1 MFRMRY
7 MALAVGLAALTVFAA
22 PAAADHFEPGSSKV
36 CGALSGGQV
45 NCTLTIAISD
55 DNGPGVIGGESIFV
69 TLAAGTTGATY
80 DSASLA
86 GGTCAVGAAAGVV
99 VNPSDLELMPDSAVD
114 IDDCT
119 IIVDEV
125 LNADSAGEVCQ
136 TLDTAGNAPVLSFCD
151 EIEPDP
157 VDVAFDALLAAVTGV
172 GPGHSLADKVALA
185 KGSFD
190 ADDTASA
197 CSTLNAFIHEVNA
210 QTGKKLTAGQA
221 ASFIAQAEAI
231 EVLLDC

>member
-7 MALAVGLAALTVFAA
+7 MALAVGLVALTVFAA
-22 PAAADHFEPGSSKV
+22 PAAADHFEPGSSKD
-36 CGALSGGQV
+36 CGALTLGGQV

-55 DNGPGVIGGESIFV
+55 DGGPGVIGGESIFV

-86 GGTCAVGAAAGVV
+86 GGTCAVGAGAGVN
-99 VNPSDLELMPDSAVD
+99 VNPSDLEVMPDSTVD

-119 IIVDEV
+119 IILDEV

-151 EIEPDP
+151 EIEPGP
-157 VDVAFDALLAAVTGV
+157 VGGCPTGDGWNLELV
-172 GPGHSLADKVALA
+172 S
-185 KGSFD
+185 
-190 ADDTASA
+190 
-197 CSTLNAFIHEVNA
+197 
-210 QTGKKLTAGQA
+210 
-221 ASFIAQAEAI
+221 EAI
-231 EVLLDC
+231 PELDNGNFADQNGDGWGCFKVNRGQSAKHGEESWTWKDNTNPLPDD